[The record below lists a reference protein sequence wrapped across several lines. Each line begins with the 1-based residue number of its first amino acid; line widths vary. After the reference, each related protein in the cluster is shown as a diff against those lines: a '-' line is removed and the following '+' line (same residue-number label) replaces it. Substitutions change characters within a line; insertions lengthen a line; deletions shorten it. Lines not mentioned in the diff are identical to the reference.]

1 METVAVFFE
10 KPVRTY
16 GLMVREGHVE
26 LNLECTAGQ
35 LEGLTTA
42 LSALEPPLRLI
53 SCSLLWE
60 DDLASLQV
68 CLPEDQAPRLE
79 QAAAGAGARLAG
91 RSQASVVNLQ
101 GPHFGDRWGLASEAL
116 DGLGEGGVEPLCLLG
131 VTHTLQLALAPG
143 DAQAALEGLGERF
156 TVPGGGNG

>member
-16 GLMVREGHVE
+16 GLMVREGHLV

-35 LEGLTTA
+35 LAGLTAA

-60 DDLASLQV
+60 EELACLQV
-68 CLPEDQAPRLE
+68 CLPGDQVPRLE
-79 QAAAGAGARLAG
+79 QAAVHAGARLAG
-91 RSQASVVNLQ
+91 RGQASVVNLQ

-116 DGLGEGGVEPLCLLG
+116 DGLGEAGVEPLCFLG
-131 VTHTLQLALAPG
+131 VTHTLQLALAP
-143 DAQAALEGLGERF
+143 DDSQAALEGLGERF
-156 TVPGGGNG
+156 TAPGGVNG